1 MENHS
6 SGDSFWA
13 LCPSLSIR
21 LRNLRPYVAA
31 SALMPI
37 KQAADS
43 SVNMIQSVKGLEG
56 ASCWGRVSG
65 RPECCSPLA
74 GPLGGLPDGG
84 RGRSGGGGRAH
95 AASVAEPHPPP
106 WGRAAR
112 GVPSGTSGGRQPR
125 RLLCLRAAGTGSVET
140 AQAVPSGRASFES
153 GSRAGAGRPCTA
165 YLRPPTSG
173 RGPKCGAWFC
183 RWFLILF
190 TTI

>member
-31 SALMPI
+31 FAMMPI

-43 SVNMIQSVKGLEG
+43 SVNMIQSVKGPEG

-84 RGRSGGGGRAH
+84 RGRSGGGGRTH

-106 WGRAAR
+106 WGGPHA
-112 GVPSGTSGGRQPR
+112 GCPPEPP
-125 RLLCLRAAGTGSVET
+125 AAGSQVACSVLGRREQ

>member
-31 SALMPI
+31 FALMPI

-43 SVNMIQSVKGLEG
+43 SVNMIQSVKGPEG

-84 RGRSGGGGRAH
+84 RGRSGGGGRTH

-106 WGRAAR
+106 WGGLHA
-112 GVPSGTSGGRQPR
+112 GCPLEPP
-125 RLLCLRAAGTGSVET
+125 AAGSHVACSVLGRRE
-140 AQAVPSGRASFES
+140 QARWRLPRLCHLEGPALSQALGPE
-153 GSRAGAGRPCTA
+153 
-165 YLRPPTSG
+165 
-173 RGPKCGAWFC
+173 RGDLAP
-183 RWFLILF
+183 L
-190 TTI
+190 T